1 MRQPVSC
8 PYLAEVRARWDGELA
23 EARAAAVQ
31 AHLPTCPICRQE
43 ERALEQLSAALRK
56 GDVDGMFPK
65 SEHERLK
72 SSLIERCARSLS
84 NASQA
89 SLPACDHPRPTSR
102 ASNRPWLNAVV
113 GLACFAVIAAILLP
127 TFTPAR

>member
-56 GDVDGMFPK
+56 GDVDGMVPE

-72 SSLIERCARSLS
+72 SSLIERCTRSLTS
-84 NASQA
+84 EAPVA
-89 SLPACDHPRPTSR
+89 SLPSCSRPMTAPRATMP
-102 ASNRPWLNAVV
+102 AWQVLA
-113 GLACFAVIAAILLP
+113 GLACFAAFA
-127 TFTPAR
+127 